1 MAKIN
6 WLFQNEQ
13 GTNLNRYKAKNVST
27 GEEVIFDL
35 FRNGTISVVGTPL
48 NAENMNSLIN
58 AINEVYDNFI
68 DNGNI
73 KVKNYE
79 SYSEITPYRVSN
91 TFGDYTVRLD
101 AEDGGVG
108 VENNETGDY
117 SEFNIDS
124 ISFKKD
130 SFLYDFKFPRTQ
142 GETLLVGR
150 DLIDIKP
157 NTILLN
163 KINDNVIQQYDS
175 YYKEKFNVYKFDND
189 HADGVSGYMDFGD
202 TKIQTTINSMFRPI
216 WNNGSGNRQF
226 AMLDDISS
234 SVITKIFEGKD
245 LLSNLNAHLSNDY
258 SMYIIIGDF
267 YSINNDDNGPG
278 YAIVQKH
285 LEDKIWWLVGMA
297 SYGAGDFFE
306 IQANIISNGN
316 VVADVIDPDGC
327 QITSIY
333 AFK

>member
-1 MAKIN
+1 MAKIE
-6 WLFQNEQ
+6 WVFKDEQ
-13 GTNLNRYKAKNVST
+13 GNFKNRYKAINVLT
-27 GEEVIFDL
+27 KEEITFDL
-35 FRNGTISVVGTPL
+35 FRNGNISVVGTPL

-68 DNGNI
+68 DNGNL
-73 KVKNYE
+73 KVKNDE
-79 SYSEITPYRVSN
+79 SYSEITPYRISN
-91 TFGDYTVRLD
+91 TFGDYTVRMD

-124 ISFKKD
+124 ISFKKGG
-130 SFLYDFKFPRTQ
+130 FLYDFKFPRTQ

-175 YYKEKFNVYKFDND
+175 DYKEKFNVYKFDND

-202 TKIQTTINSMFRPI
+202 TKVQATINSMFRPI
-216 WNNGSGNRQF
+216 WNNGSGNKQF

-234 SVITKIFEGKD
+234 SNPVTKLWSGQKSLAELYTREYYLHD
-245 LLSNLNAHLSNDY
+245 WMLNYNFL
-258 SMYIIIGDF
+258 I
-267 YSINNDDNGPG
+267 
-278 YAIVQKH
+278 
-285 LEDKIWWLVGMA
+285 
-297 SYGAGDFFE
+297 
-306 IQANIISNGN
+306 
-316 VVADVIDPDGC
+316 
-327 QITSIY
+327 
-333 AFK
+333 